1 MGKKRI
7 KFLFL
12 FLYLVIETEKIIKEI
27 ETIGLMYFNHGKPY
41 KCMKILILLLLFI
54 FNNRE
59 YLSFIVTV
67 TVYNACESQCDD
79 DPFITADGSVIDPED
94 IENLNWIAVSQ
105 DLLMKGLNYGDVV
118 ELICPSDPSING
130 FYEIHDC
137 MNKRYTNYVDILVP
151 EHIKTGKWENV
162 EIKKL
167 KERI

>member
-1 MGKKRI
+1 
-7 KFLFL
+7 
-12 FLYLVIETEKIIKEI
+12 
-27 ETIGLMYFNHGKPY
+27 
-41 KCMKILILLLLFI
+41 MKILILLLLFI

-79 DPFITADGSVIDPED
+79 DPFITADGSVIDPEN

-118 ELICPSDPSING
+118 ELICPSDPSIHG

-137 MNKRYTNYVDILVP
+137 MNK
-151 EHIKTGKWENV
+151 K
-162 EIKKL
+162 
-167 KERI
+167 